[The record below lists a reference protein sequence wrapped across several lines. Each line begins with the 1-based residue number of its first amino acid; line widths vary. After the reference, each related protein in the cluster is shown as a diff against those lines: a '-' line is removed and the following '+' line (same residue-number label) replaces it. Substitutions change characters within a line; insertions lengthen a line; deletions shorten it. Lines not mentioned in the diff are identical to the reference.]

1 VNLEAFVD
9 KGKWRLEVSTNKS
22 VFLNMLRLEFSS
34 FEAKVF
40 YEGILCVKSI
50 RSILL
55 SHFLHVKSSNIWK
68 QPSTAFPVMQFRSS
82 KDACDGVI
90 CLFIFSDLM
99 KTNGFLRLLAHLDGD
114 HLGGGRW

>member
-55 SHFLHVKSSNIWK
+55 SHFCVWSLQIYESNP
-68 QPSTAFPVMQFRSS
+68 QLPFQ
-82 KDACDGVI
+82 
-90 CLFIFSDLM
+90 
-99 KTNGFLRLLAHLDGD
+99 
-114 HLGGGRW
+114 